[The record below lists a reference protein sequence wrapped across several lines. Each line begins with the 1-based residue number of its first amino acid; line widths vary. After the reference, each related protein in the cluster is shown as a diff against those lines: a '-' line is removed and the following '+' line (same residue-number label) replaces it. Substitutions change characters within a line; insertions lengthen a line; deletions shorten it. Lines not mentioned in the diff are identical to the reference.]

1 MKSAWKISSQYLCGR
16 KVYQVYRIKDVNAVD
31 HSGNREYAGKLTD
44 DEVAAL
50 ALAEQLN
57 KERADE
63 LNVTEEESK

>member
-44 DEVAAL
+44 DEAAAL

>member
-1 MKSAWKISSQYLCGR
+1 MKSAWKISSQYLGGR
-16 KVYQVYRIKDVNAVD
+16 KVYQVYRIKDMKKVD

-44 DEVAAL
+44 DEAAAL

>member
-1 MKSAWKISSQYLCGR
+1 MKSAWKISSQYLGGR
-16 KVYQVYRIKDVNAVD
+16 KVYQVYRIKDMKKVD